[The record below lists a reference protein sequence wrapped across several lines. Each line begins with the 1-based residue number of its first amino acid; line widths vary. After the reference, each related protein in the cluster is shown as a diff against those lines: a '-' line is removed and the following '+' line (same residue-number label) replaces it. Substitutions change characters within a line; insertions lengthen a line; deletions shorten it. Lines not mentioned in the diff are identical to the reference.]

1 VYAGPQYVA
10 GDWDVS
16 PLFTAFNRWYGNR
29 DYASGRGGR
38 IDADFGITSAWQLSA
53 SMGGQYL
60 NYATNHRQSGVAFYG
75 TAQISFASSPST
87 TSSFWLGGSHQDAAP
102 GYAYGGIS
110 VGGSYQHDVPFG
122 FTAAFAPAYSATNY
136 HGVIPGFGIARRDHT
151 LVLQLNVINRRL
163 DYHGFTPKFAY
174 TYTDNVS
181 NLPLYRYTR
190 SQIDV
195 GITSQF

>member
-1 VYAGPQYVA
+1 MPMA
-10 GDWDVS
+10 
-16 PLFTAFNRWYGNR
+16 AF
-29 DYASGRGGR
+29 
-38 IDADFGITSAWQLSA
+38 
-53 SMGGQYL
+53 
-60 NYATNHRQSGVAFYG
+60 
-75 TAQISFASSPST
+75 
-87 TSSFWLGGSHQDAAP
+87 
-102 GYAYGGIS
+102 
-110 VGGSYQHDVPFG
+110 HDVPFG

-136 HGVIPGFGIARRDHT
+136 HGVIPGFGIARHDHT
-151 LVLQLNVINRRL
+151 LVLQLNVLNRRL